1 MRLTPEASKG
11 RYLALA
17 LLLAAVLIGYLLGVH
32 WWFVAPHLDY
42 AGQMSDLREQQLKF
56 RETTAQRPQ
65 IERQLAEVL
74 TFEKNNQAFLTD
86 ADANS
91 AFSSL
96 TQKLTQ
102 VVTMRAADATRCS
115 ISSKQ
120 PINLAQEELYLRVI
134 AQVRMR
140 CDMETFAHIVYDLE
154 NSNPY
159 LFVDQLAIFK
169 QAGGGGAAFV
179 ANSGGKSTVV
189 GASLDIRF
197 NLSGYL
203 RQPGKKPEVKPQGGG
218 KRSE

>member
-1 MRLTPEASKG
+1 MRLTLEANKG
-11 RYLALA
+11 RYFALA
-17 LLLAAVLIGYLLGVH
+17 LLLVVLLFVYLLGVH

-42 AGQMSDLREQQLKF
+42 ASQMNDLREQQLKF
-56 RETTAQRPQ
+56 HETTAQRPL
-65 IERQLAEVL
+65 IEKQLAEVL
-74 TFEKNNQAFLTD
+74 AFEKTNQAFLTD
-86 ADANS
+86 VDANS

-102 VVTMRAADATRCS
+102 VVSARAPDANRCS
-115 ISSKQ
+115 VNSKQ

-169 QAGGGGAAFV
+169 QAGGSGFIAV
-179 ANSGGKSTVV
+179 PGGKPLNV
-189 GASLDIRF
+189 GGPLDIRF

-218 KRSE
+218 KHPE

>member
-17 LLLAAVLIGYLLGVH
+17 LLLVVVLIVYLLGVH

-42 AGQMSDLREQQLKF
+42 ASQMSDLREQQLKF

-65 IERQLAEVL
+65 IETQLAEVS
-74 TFEKNNQAFLTD
+74 TFEKNNLAFLTD

-169 QAGGGGAAFV
+169 QAGGNVGAFAGSAGGKPTVAGAA
-179 ANSGGKSTVV
+179 
-189 GASLDIRF
+189 LDIRF

>member
-1 MRLTPEASKG
+1 MRLTLEASKG
-11 RYLALA
+11 RYLALT
-17 LLLAAVLIGYLLGVH
+17 LLLVVVLIVYLLGVH

-42 AGQMSDLREQQLKF
+42 ASQMSDLREQQLKF

-65 IERQLAEVL
+65 IETQLAEVSA
-74 TFEKNNQAFLTD
+74 FEKNNLAFLTD

-169 QAGGGGAAFV
+169 QAGGGGAFV
-179 ANSGGKSTVV
+179 ANSGTKPTFA
-189 GASLDIRF
+189 GAALDIRF

>member
-17 LLLAAVLIGYLLGVH
+17 LLLVVLLIGYLLGVH
-32 WWFVAPHLDY
+32 WWFVSPHLDY
-42 AGQMSDLREQQLKF
+42 ASQMSDLREQQLKF
-56 RETTAQRPQ
+56 REITAQRPQ
-65 IERQLAEVL
+65 IETQLAEVSA
-74 TFEKNNQAFLTD
+74 FEKNNLAFLTD

-203 RQPGKKPEVKPQGGG
+203 RQPGKKPDVKPQGGG